1 MNLKRIIGLVI
12 LVVGIIATAMGF
24 HYKNQLESAR
34 SDVGMLSKPFSKNPF
49 GEKAGNMMEAKIGQY
64 DVPVA
69 IMMYGGIV
77 LIIVGGGILVCGK
90 CKKKRK

>member
-12 LVVGIIATAMGF
+12 LVVGIIATGMGF
-24 HYKNQLESAR
+24 HYKGQLESAKGE
-34 SDVGMLSKPFSKNPF
+34 VGMLSKPFSKNPF
-49 GEKAGNMMEAKIGQY
+49 GEKAGSMMEAKIGEY

-69 IMMYGGIV
+69 VMLYGGIA
-77 LIIVGGGILVCGK
+77 LIVVGGGMLVCCR